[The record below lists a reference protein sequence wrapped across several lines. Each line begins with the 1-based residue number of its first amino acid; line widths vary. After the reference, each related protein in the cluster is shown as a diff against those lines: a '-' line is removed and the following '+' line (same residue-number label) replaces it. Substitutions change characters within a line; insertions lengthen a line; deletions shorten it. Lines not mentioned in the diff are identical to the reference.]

1 MKRIAQVIGLPAE
14 NQAEYERYHAAV
26 WPSVLER
33 LRKSNIRNFSIFRH
47 GELLFSYFEYVG
59 ADYESDMAA
68 MAEDPE
74 IKRWLNIQDQFQRP
88 LDERADGEWWMT
100 IPEIFHS
107 D

>member
-14 NQAEYERYHAAV
+14 NRAEYERYHAAV

-33 LRKSNIRNFSIFRH
+33 LRKSNVRNFSIFRH
-47 GELLFSYFEYVG
+47 EELLFSYFEYVG
-59 ADYESDMAA
+59 SDYEADMAA

-74 IKRWLNIQDQFQRP
+74 IKRWLNIQDRLQRP
-88 LDERADGEWWMT
+88 LEGRADGEWWMT